1 MDKGKQKCAIRYI
14 FLPKN
19 YFIVGLDFLNY
30 RQVFPWPEPKA
41 QKKCLNSQRV
51 KTLYCLILC

>member
-30 RQVFPWPEPKA
+30 QPSFSIARTQGT
-41 QKKCLNSQRV
+41 KKV
-51 KTLYCLILC
+51 P